1 MKTIQINN
9 MNDLNRF
16 INKYFDELDKKA
28 LESIIFNLIGVKSF
42 FLFEPSKE
50 VFLKTVN
57 ELLECKNNG
66 TDTPLFLVEED
77 LMKKANGKNGTNLH

>member
-1 MKTIQINN
+1 MKTIRINN
-9 MNDLNRF
+9 MDELNRF

-42 FLFEPSKE
+42 FLFAPTKE
-50 VFLKTVN
+50 VFLKTVG

-66 TDTPLFLVEED
+66 TDTPLFIVEEE
-77 LMKKANGKNGTNLH
+77 LRANNLK

>member
-9 MNDLNRF
+9 MGELQIF

-28 LESIIFNLIGVKSF
+28 LEAIIFNLIGVKSF
-42 FLFEPSKE
+42 FLFEPTKE

-57 ELLECKNNG
+57 ELLECKNNE
-66 TDTPLFLVEED
+66 TDTPLFLVEKRFEE
-77 LMKKANGKNGTNLH
+77 KSK

>member
-1 MKTIQINN
+1 MGE
-9 MNDLNRF
+9 LNRF

-50 VFLKTVN
+50 VFLKTVDD
-57 ELLECKNNG
+57 LLECKNNG
-66 TDTPLFLVEED
+66 TDIPLFLVEEE
-77 LMKKANGKNGTNLH
+77 LRAKMKR

>member
-9 MNDLNRF
+9 MGELQNF

-28 LESIIFNLIGVKSF
+28 LEAIIFNLIGVKSF
-42 FLFEPSKE
+42 FLFEPTKE
-50 VFLKTVN
+50 VFLKTVG

-66 TDTPLFLVEED
+66 TETPLFIVEEE
-77 LMKKANGKNGTNLH
+77 LRANNLK

>member
-9 MNDLNRF
+9 MDQLNRF

-42 FLFEPSKE
+42 FLFAPTKE

-57 ELLECKNNG
+57 ELLEYKNKG
-66 TDTPLFLVEED
+66 IETPLFIVEEK
-77 LMKKANGKNGTNLH
+77 LRANNLK

>member
-1 MKTIQINN
+1 MDELQF
-9 MNDLNRF
+9 F
-16 INKYFDELDKKA
+16 INKYFDELDNKA
-28 LESIIFNLIGVKSF
+28 LESIIFNLIGAKSF

-66 TDTPLFLVEED
+66 TDIPLFLVEEE
-77 LMKKANGKNGTNLH
+77 LRTKMKS

>member
-9 MNDLNRF
+9 MDELNRF

-42 FLFEPSKE
+42 FLFSPTKE
-50 VFLKTVN
+50 VFLKTVG

-66 TDTPLFLVEED
+66 TDIPLFLVEEE
-77 LMKKANGKNGTNLH
+77 LRAKMKS

>member
-1 MKTIQINN
+1 

-28 LESIIFNLIGVKSF
+28 LESIIFNLIGAKSF

-66 TDTPLFLVEED
+66 TDIPLFLIEKE
-77 LMKKANGKNGTNLH
+77 LRAKMKS

>member
-50 VFLKTVN
+50 AFLKTVN
-57 ELLECKNNG
+57 ELLECRNNK
-66 TDTPLFLVEED
+66 TDTPLFIVEEE
-77 LMKKANGKNGTNLH
+77 LRANNLK

>member
-1 MKTIQINN
+1 MDELQI
-9 MNDLNRF
+9 F

-42 FLFEPSKE
+42 FLFEPSRE

-57 ELLECKNNG
+57 ELLECKNNE
-66 TDTPLFLVEED
+66 TDTPLFLVEKD
-77 LMKKANGKNGTNLH
+77 LRKKASGENGEKWH